1 MVTVVIPSYKRPEK
15 LNKLLKSIIEQTVL
29 PNEIIVVDDCSDM
42 DLEYK
47 NVIYKNKINFKK
59 LKYIKNESNF
69 GAPKSRNIGIKNSSS
84 EWIALT
90 DDDDIWLKNK
100 LELQTDKKFLNNEK
114 IGIISCW
121 SFNEKDNN
129 RKIFNYFPKSYY
141 PIKNIL
147 ETNFI
152 PSPSPIIRKQALIK
166 AGLFDESL
174 YSCQDWDMW
183 VRVFNLNYDYVIIK
197 KPLVVHFD
205 DNLDSIGQSKL
216 ARVGYRQFLIKHY
229 VLILKKTSFL
239 NWIKK
244 IITFFSTYL

>member
-42 DLEYK
+42 DKEYK

-100 LELQTDKKFLNNEK
+100 LELQTDKKFLNNKK
-114 IGIISCW
+114 IGIISSW

-129 RKIFNYFPKSYY
+129 RKIFNNLPKFYY

-183 VRVFNLNYDYVIIK
+183 VRIFNLDYDYVIIK

-216 ARVGYRQFLIKHY
+216 ARLGYRQFLIKHCM
-229 VLILKKTSFL
+229 LIFKKTSFL

-244 IITFFSTYL
+244 IITFFSTFF